1 MIWEDKVYIANGQD
15 PEAGLGPGNLY
26 AIDATERGDITT
38 TGRIRRYG
46 EIERSISTVAIYGGL
61 LFAADVN
68 GYLHCLDVN
77 SGKAYWTHDLMAGVW
92 ASPMVIDGRVYLGT
106 ADGDVIV
113 LRASKE
119 IIEQLSQAEVDDVVQ
134 AGDSFRVTLR
144 VLGGT
149 VTHLLKMPSAKDV
162 FDYRRGFARVLDL
175 PYNRQ
180 ELTINLA
187 AAGGLYKK
195 LVTATEGYA
204 GEAPII
210 HQAVALKAAIDA
222 LDAAF
227 QETSDP
233 N

>member
-1 MIWEDKVYIANGQD
+1 METAVF
-15 PEAGLGPGNLY
+15 
-26 AIDATERGDITT
+26 DATRP
-38 TGRIRRYG
+38 
-46 EIERSISTVAIYGGL
+46 VAMQL
-61 LFAADVN
+61 R
-68 GYLHCLDVN
+68 
-77 SGKAYWTHDLMAGVW
+77 TPAGVKTVRVRFPSDEDW
-92 ASPMVIDGRVYLGT
+92 TERQRRRKVLIKNLGRGVSETTIPSSEEVDAALLAKIRTEEGPEVDPFEASR
-106 ADGDVIV
+106 
-113 LRASKE
+113 

-134 AGDSFRVTLR
+134 TGDSFRVSLR

-187 AAGGLYKK
+187 AAGALYKK
-195 LVTATEGYA
+195 LVTVTEGYA
-204 GEAPII
+204 GEVPII